1 MVAEGAKPHSS
12 NSLNGAAARKSAAAG
27 AGAAGGGGLAA
38 WWASF
43 TGHGGPANSVA
54 HHTTTTFKTLKQ
66 RASTVKWSM
75 PVDVKVDFL
84 RPTFETVRE
93 TALNIWVQLPPP
105 VQQAA
110 PFVGVAVGSGLVVFV
125 IQQRRVHYHVRFF
138 FFFLYVCIY
147 VFVLLTAVIA
157 HCACIRLT
165 PFLSPSIS
173 LTPKHATSYSNY
185 RDNEETS

>member
-138 FFFLYVCIY
+138 FFFFVCVY
-147 VFVLLTAVIA
+147 LCVCLTHRS
-157 HCACIRLT
+157 HCALCVYTSHSLSFSLHLAHTETRH
-165 PFLSPSIS
+165 FL
-173 LTPKHATSYSNY
+173 L
-185 RDNEETS
+185 